1 MMSTQEIATRLASLL
16 GKGEFETAQ
25 RELFAADAV
34 SIEPQ
39 ASETFAKETKGLRAI
54 LEKGHKWESMLE
66 KVHSCSA
73 STPLVAGNAIAM
85 RLAMDLT
92 MKGRG
97 RMQLA
102 EICAYEVKDGKIASE
117 QFFM

>member
-1 MMSTQEIATRLASLL
+1 MMSTQQIASRLADLV
-16 GKGEFETAQ
+16 GKGEFEAAQ
-25 RELFAADAV
+25 KELFAEDAV

-39 ASETFAKETKGLRAI
+39 ESEVFARETKGLPAI
-54 LEKGHKWESMLE
+54 IEKGHKWESMVE
-66 KVHSCSA
+66 KIHSCAA
-73 STPLVAGNAIAM
+73 SPPLVAGNAIAM
-85 RLAMDLT
+85 MLAMDVT